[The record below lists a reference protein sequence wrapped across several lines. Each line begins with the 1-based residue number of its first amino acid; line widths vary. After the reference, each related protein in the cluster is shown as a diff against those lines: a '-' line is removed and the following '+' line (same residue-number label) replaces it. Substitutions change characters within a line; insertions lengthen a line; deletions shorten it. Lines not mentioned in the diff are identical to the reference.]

1 MQKDTINNRLELL
14 TLRFAVTVSRAS
26 QLSQSTPAVPAFIK
40 VFEPTAPFC
49 SVRWSPPPDRVS
61 FPHSEVELID
71 LRNLTDHFEGTLVL
85 AFIAASPPL
94 TFELYQYTA
103 GRLVDVE
110 QISRNSTEQPF
121 LCHS

>member
-61 FPHSEVELID
+61 FPHFEVELID
-71 LRNLTDHFEGTLVL
+71 LRISTDHLEANLGLS
-85 AFIAASPPL
+85 FIPPL
-94 TFELYQYTA
+94 TFELYQCTA
-103 GRLVDVE
+103 GRLVDVG
-110 QISRNSTEQPF
+110 QISRNSTEQPL